1 MVLTCSMRSNQ
12 HEFLWDWDDGLG
24 SFLVK
29 MECPGTCQ
37 ACPCAERNGWQ
48 DAGETIPVLHRHQAL
63 HCFTCQRGPKYGV
76 DVKSLETGTTKQLKP
91 QARSGWEAEGA
102 FQQRGSAAPIFV
114 AQIMY
119 SHGVVTSL
127 AESILNVQAASYN
140 YCRLRV

>member
-1 MVLTCSMRSNQ
+1 MRSNQ
-12 HEFLWDWDDGLG
+12 LEFLWDWDHGLG

-29 MECPGTCQ
+29 MECPGTCP
-37 ACPCAERNGWQ
+37 AF
-48 DAGETIPVLHRHQAL
+48 PVLRETLGKMLGRQYLFSIAIREAL
-63 HCFTCQRGPKYGV
+63 YCVTSQRSQKYRV
-76 DVKSLETGTTKQLKP
+76 DLKSLETGTAKQLKP
-91 QARSGWEAEGA
+91 QARSGWEAQGA
-102 FQQRGSAAPIFV
+102 FQQHGFAASIFV